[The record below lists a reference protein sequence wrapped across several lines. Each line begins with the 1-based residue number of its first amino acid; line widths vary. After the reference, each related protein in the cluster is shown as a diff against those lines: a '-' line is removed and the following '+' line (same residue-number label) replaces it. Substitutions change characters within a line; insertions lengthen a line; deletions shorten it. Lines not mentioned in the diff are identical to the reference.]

1 MGCGMTGSTRSE
13 RGKLGGLKRL
23 QVMRELAAGG
33 QSQEA
38 IAAKHGVTQGAVSQF
53 AKKYAVE
60 IQEIRENMA
69 DEFAGLWI
77 TKKHNRLAMYEEI
90 AAQALKPTP
99 KVTPAGKVVRD
110 VDPITGNVETV
121 MEIDGRLAAQVA
133 KQAAEEMGQL
143 PTRLQVSGEMNT
155 TTTYRVEG
163 VAPEDLQ

>member
-1 MGCGMTGSTRSE
+1 MTGASKRD
-13 RGKLGGLKRL
+13 RGKLGGLKRY
-23 QVMRELAAGG
+23 QVMREIAAGG
-33 QSQEA
+33 QTQRE
-38 IAAKHGVTQGAVSQF
+38 IAEKYSVTQQSVSEF
-53 AKKYAVE
+53 AQRYAVE

-90 AAQALKPTP
+90 AREALKPTP

>member
-1 MGCGMTGSTRSE
+1 MTGSTRAD
-13 RGKLGGLKRL
+13 RGKLGGLKRME
-23 QVMRELAAGG
+23 VMRALALGEES
-33 QSQEA
+33 QSQIAERYGVSQPA
-38 IAAKHGVTQGAVSQF
+38 IAQF
-53 AKKYAVE
+53 KARYAVE

-69 DEFAGLWI
+69 DQFAGLWI

-110 VDPITGNVETV
+110 VDPITGNAETV

>member
-1 MGCGMTGSTRSE
+1 MTGATRRD

-23 QVMRELAAGG
+23 QVMRLLALGELS
-33 QSQEA
+33 QSQIGA
-38 IAAKHGVTQGAVSQF
+38 QFGVTQQSVSEF
-53 AKKYAVE
+53 AQRYATE
-60 IQEIRENMA
+60 IAEIRANLA

-77 TKKHNRLAMYEEI
+77 AKKVNRLAMYEEI
-90 AAQALKPTP
+90 AQQALKPTP

-110 VDPITGNVETV
+110 VDPATGTVETI

>member
-1 MGCGMTGSTRSE
+1 MTGSTRSE

-99 KVTPAGKVVRD
+99 KVTPAGKL
-110 VDPITGNVETV
+110 ITVINPETHEPEVV
-121 MEIDGRLAAQVA
+121 MEIDGRAALAAG
-133 KQAAEEMGQL
+133 KQAAEELGQL
-143 PTRLQVSGEMNT
+143 ATRVQLGGELAT
-155 TTTYRVEG
+155 TTTYKIEG
-163 VAPEDLQ
+163 VQPEDLT